1 MMPCW
6 RGEQEMRRMGKGR
19 ILTCGD
25 FLFIDTIHFKAG
37 SLMMRASP
45 KVILNTMN
53 RRDVFFWCFF

>member
-1 MMPCW
+1 
-6 RGEQEMRRMGKGR
+6 MRRMGKGR

-37 SLMMRASP
+37 SLMMRASS